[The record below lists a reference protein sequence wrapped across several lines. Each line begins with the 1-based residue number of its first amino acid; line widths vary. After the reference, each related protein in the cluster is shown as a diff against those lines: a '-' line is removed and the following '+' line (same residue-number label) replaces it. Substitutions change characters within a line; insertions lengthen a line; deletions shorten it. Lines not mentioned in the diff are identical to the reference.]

1 MTSPAPPVA
10 GPATSAGPHRLA
22 LLSAASAAVALAAA
36 DTYVVVL
43 ALTDMMAGVGIG
55 IDALQ
60 RATPIISGFL
70 LGYIAVLPLI
80 GRLSD
85 LLDRRRILLGC
96 LLVFVVGSAVTAL
109 AVEMPVLVTG
119 RVLQGI
125 GGGGLVPATLA
136 LVADLWPPHR
146 RGTPLGVVGAV
157 QELGSVLGPV
167 VGALVLAWSGWRAIF
182 WLNVAAALVLYA
194 VIHLLGTRGLPA
206 GQSSGETSVETSG
219 ETFGQPAGGPSGD
232 APPPAHPRGRRTVTV
247 VAGVLLTLGL
257 AMTGLALAAPDAL
270 VTDVALGAPFVP
282 FVGTSRVLTPIGVA
296 GLGLLLVV
304 AVVTAP
310 RWWSVLRRADL
321 VGAALVAVA
330 LGSLVLTFASSD
342 PEKEVVGPL
351 GYSLLPVGAVALLVL
366 GWWHRRAADPL
377 IPRGVVGARGL
388 RALLVSLLVGAALVA
403 VVVDVPLLARLTDS
417 YDETGAAL
425 VLVRFLL
432 AVPVGALVGGWSL
445 RRLGD
450 GAVAGVGLALAGG
463 GMLVMAHWTLDSVSR
478 TLPTTVVLVL
488 VGLGMGL
495 ALAPVNNAALA
506 DSPADAHGV
515 ASSLVVVARMVGMV
529 VGLALLTSIGLNR
542 YFEAVRRLPNQ
553 LDTNALIGAGVVQV
567 QTVFLGGAIAALVG
581 AAVAFTLGVTG
592 RHSGGLDPDDA
603 DAPRFVAL

>member
-1 MTSPAPPVA
+1 MPS
-10 GPATSAGPHRLA
+10 ATAHGTHRFSLLA
-22 LLSAASAAVALAAA
+22 AASAAVALAAA

-167 VGALVLAWSGWRAIF
+167 LGAVVLAWSGWRAIF

-194 VIHLLGTRGLPA
+194 VIRLLGTREEA
-206 GQSSGETSVETSG
+206 E
-219 ETFGQPAGGPSGD
+219 GGRTPTPGST
-232 APPPAHPRGRRTVTV
+232 HTLRRRLVSAV
-247 VAGVLLTLGL
+247 VVVLLVLGL
-257 AMTGLALAAPDAL
+257 AATGLALAAPESL

-282 FVGTSRVLTPIGVA
+282 FTGTSRLLTPIGVV
-296 GLGLLLVV
+296 GLGLLVVV
-304 AVVTAP
+304 AVLTAP
-310 RWWSVLRRADL
+310 RWWPVLRRADL
-321 VGAALVAVA
+321 VGAVLVAVA
-330 LGSLVLTFASSD
+330 LGCLVLTFASSD

-351 GYSLLPVGAVALLVL
+351 GYSLLPVGALALVALA
-366 GWWHRRAADPL
+366 WWHRRAADPL
-377 IPRGVVGARGL
+377 IPRGTVGPRGL
-388 RALLVSLLVGAALVA
+388 RSLVVSLLVGAALVA
-403 VVVDVPLLARLTDS
+403 VVVDVPLLARLTET
-417 YDETGAAL
+417 YGETGAAL

-432 AVPVGALVGGWSL
+432 AVPVGALLGGLAL

-450 GAVAGVGLALAGG
+450 GAVAGPGLLLAGAG
-463 GMLVMAHWTLDSVSR
+463 LLVMSRWTLQSV
-478 TLPTTVVLVL
+478 TETVPATVVLVV

-495 ALAPVNNAALA
+495 ALAPVNDAALA
-506 DSPADAHGV
+506 DSPPHAHGV

-529 VGLALLTSIGLNR
+529 VGLALLTSIGLSR
-542 YFEAVRRLPNQ
+542 YFDAVRRLPNQ
-553 LDTNALIGAGVVQV
+553 LDTDALIGAGVVQV
-567 QTVFLGGAIAALVG
+567 QTVFLGGAVAALLG
-581 AAVAFTLGVTG
+581 AAVALTLGLGPRPGTG
-592 RHSGGLDPDDA
+592 ATDRATETDTDTHTDTGTDR
-603 DAPRFVAL
+603 PRFVAL

>member
-1 MTSPAPPVA
+1 MPAAAPASTS
-10 GPATSAGPHRLA
+10 RLA
-22 LLSAASAAVALAAA
+22 LLAAASAAVALAAA

-96 LLVFVVGSAVTAL
+96 LLVFMAGSAVTAL

-119 RVLQGI
+119 RVLQGV

-136 LVADLWPPHR
+136 LVADLWPAHE

-167 VGALVLAWSGWRAIF
+167 LGAVVLAWSGWRAIF
-182 WLNVAAALVLYA
+182 WINVLAALVLYA
-194 VIHLLGTRGLPA
+194 VIHLLGARGLPTEKD
-206 GQSSGETSVETSG
+206 GRTRT
-219 ETFGQPAGGPSGD
+219 PSG
-232 APPPAHPRGRRTVTV
+232 R
-247 VAGVLLTLGL
+247 VARAGTAVLLVLGL
-257 AMTGLALAAPDAL
+257 AATGLALAAPESL

-282 FVGTSRVLTPIGVA
+282 FVGTSRLLTPIGVA
-296 GLGLLLVV
+296 GLGLLLAV
-304 AVVTAP
+304 AVLKAP
-310 RWWSVLRRADL
+310 RWWRALRRADL
-321 VGAALVAVA
+321 VGALLVAVA
-330 LGSLVLTFASSD
+330 LGCLVLTFASSD
-342 PEKEVVGPL
+342 PEKAVVGPL
-351 GYSLLPVGAVALLVL
+351 GYRLLPLGVLALLAL
-366 GWWHRRAADPL
+366 AWRQRSATDPL

-388 RALLVSLLVGAALVA
+388 LSLLVSLLVGAALVS
-403 VVVDVPLLARLTDS
+403 VVVDVPLLARLTDR

-432 AVPVGALVGGWSL
+432 AVPVGALLGGWSL

-450 GAVAGVGLALAGG
+450 GAVAGPGLLLAGAG
-463 GMLVMAHWTLDSVSR
+463 LLVMSRWTLESV
-478 TLPTTVVLVL
+478 TDTVPATVVLVV

-529 VGLALLTSIGLNR
+529 VGLALLTSIGLSR
-542 YFEAVRRLPNQ
+542 YFDAVRRLPDQ
-553 LDTNALIGAGVVQV
+553 LDTGALVGAGVVQV
-567 QTVFLGGAIAALVG
+567 QTVFLGGAVAALLG
-581 AAVAFTLGVTG
+581 AAAAFGLGLVRRRVGGTG
-592 RHSGGLDPDDA
+592 PADA
-603 DAPRFVAL
+603 DVPRFIAL

>member
-1 MTSPAPPVA
+1 VTSPAQTAA
-10 GPATSAGPHRLA
+10 GPAPTAGSHRLA

-167 VGALVLAWSGWRAIF
+167 IGAIVLAWSGWRAIF

-194 VIHLLGTRGLPA
+194 VIHLLGARGLPSGA
-206 GQSSGETSVETSG
+206 GSE
-219 ETFGQPAGGPSGD
+219 PAR
-232 APPPAHPRGRRTVTV
+232 PRRSRAVSL
-247 VAGVLLTLGL
+247 VAGALTVLGL
-257 AMTGLALAAPDAL
+257 GITGLALAAPDSL

-282 FVGTSRVLTPIGVA
+282 FAGSSRVLTPIGVV
-296 GLGLLLVV
+296 GLCVLLLV
-304 AVVTAP
+304 AVLTAS
-310 RWWSVLRRADL
+310 RWWAVLRRADL
-321 VGAALVAVA
+321 VGAGLVAVA

-351 GYSLLPVGAVALLVL
+351 GYSLLPVGAVALVALA
-366 GWWHRRAADPL
+366 WWHRRAADPL

-388 RALLVSLLVGAALVA
+388 RALGVSLLVGAALVA
-403 VVVDVPLLARLTDS
+403 VVVDVPLLARLTDT

-450 GAVAGVGLALAGG
+450 GAVAGVGLLLAGG
-463 GMLVMAHWTLDSVSR
+463 GMLVMSHWTLDSVGR
-478 TLPTTVVLVL
+478 TVPSTVVLVV

-506 DSPADAHGV
+506 DSPAHAHGV

-542 YFEAVRRLPNQ
+542 YFAAVRRLPNQ
-553 LDTNALIGAGVVQV
+553 LDTDALIGAGVVQV
-567 QTVFLGGAIAALVG
+567 QTVFLGGAIAALAG
-581 AAVAFTLGVTG
+581 AALAFTLGVTG
-592 RHSGGLDPDDA
+592 RASEQQPEDA

>member
-1 MTSPAPPVA
+1 VTSPASPTTAPPP
-10 GPATSAGPHRLA
+10 GPVGGTHRLA

-167 VGALVLAWSGWRAIF
+167 LGALVLAWSGWRAIF

-194 VIHLLGTRGLPA
+194 VIHLLGGRSGTPA
-206 GQSSGETSVETSG
+206 PGAVPD
-219 ETFGQPAGGPSGD
+219 PAPS
-232 APPPAHPRGRRTVTV
+232 RRRRVLSV
-247 VAGVLLTLGL
+247 VAGVLLVLGL
-257 AMTGLALAAPDAL
+257 GVTGLALAAPESL
-270 VTDVALGAPFVP
+270 VTDVALGEPFVP
-282 FVGTSRVLTPIGVA
+282 FAGTSRVLTPIGVV

-304 AVVTAP
+304 AVLTAP
-310 RWWSVLRRADL
+310 RWWAVLRRADL
-321 VGAALVAVA
+321 VGAVLVAVA

-351 GYSLLPVGAVALLVL
+351 GYSLLPVGALALAALA
-366 GWWHRRAADPL
+366 WWHRYAADPL

-388 RALLVSLLVGAALVA
+388 RSLVVSLLVGAALVA
-403 VVVDVPLLARLTDS
+403 VVVDVPLLARLTDT

-432 AVPVGALVGGWSL
+432 AVPVGALLGGWSL

-450 GAVAGVGLALAGG
+450 GAVAGTGLLLAGVGLV
-463 GMLVMAHWTLDSVSR
+463 VMSRWTLDSVSD
-478 TLPTTVVLVL
+478 TLPATAVLVV

-529 VGLALLTSIGLNR
+529 VGLALLTSIGLSR
-542 YFEAVRRLPNQ
+542 YFDAVRRLPDQ
-553 LDTNALIGAGVVQV
+553 LDTDALIGAGVVQV
-567 QTVFLGGAIAALVG
+567 QTVFLGGAIAALLG
-581 AAVAFTLGVTG
+581 AAVAFTLGVRGRTG
-592 RHSGGLDPDDA
+592 ASEPADA